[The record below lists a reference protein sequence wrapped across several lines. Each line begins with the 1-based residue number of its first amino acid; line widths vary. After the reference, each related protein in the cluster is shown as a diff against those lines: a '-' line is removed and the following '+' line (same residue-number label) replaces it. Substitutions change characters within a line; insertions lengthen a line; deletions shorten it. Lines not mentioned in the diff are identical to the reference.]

1 VDACLQKVRALNTW
15 RIKRNQ
21 TITLLDFPFETYRSG
36 QRQMAVAVYRV
47 IRDKG
52 QAIIQAPT
60 GIGKTMAA
68 VYPALKAMDKGFVE
82 KIFYLTARTTG
93 RSAAESAS
101 NCLKPGA

>member
-1 VDACLQKVRALNTW
+1 
-15 RIKRNQ
+15 
-21 TITLLDFPFETYRSG
+21 LLDFPFETYRSG

-68 VYPALKAMDKGFVE
+68 LYPALKAMERRICRKNFLFDRQDHG
-82 KIFYLTARTTG
+82 KIRCGISPEIA
-93 RSAAESAS
+93 
-101 NCLKPGA
+101 